1 MKATELTEF
10 DPSMFLDNEEV
21 IHHYLAM
28 SFQSGDPVE
37 IQAALGTVAKA
48 RGMSALARDSG
59 IKREALYRALSDK
72 GNAEFATIMKVLSA
86 LGLQLTLT
94 TGKAVPAKKVAPKKV
109 APKAKTSTST
119 RAPKPVAKRARP
131 AAKRA
136 SPTAGA
142 TRKTATKQRT
152 AHA

>member
-28 SFQSGDPVE
+28 SFENGDPVE
-37 IQAALGTVAKA
+37 IQAALGTVARA
-48 RGMSALARDSG
+48 RGMSVLARDSG
-59 IKREALYRALSDK
+59 KWEAMYRALSDK
-72 GNAEFATIMKVLSA
+72 SNAEFATIMKALSA

-94 TGKAVPAKKVAPKKV
+94 TGKAAPAKKA
-109 APKAKTSTST
+109 APKAKTSTSA
-119 RAPKPVAKRARP
+119 RAPKPLAKRARP

-136 SPTAGA
+136 RPTAGA

-152 AHA
+152 ARA